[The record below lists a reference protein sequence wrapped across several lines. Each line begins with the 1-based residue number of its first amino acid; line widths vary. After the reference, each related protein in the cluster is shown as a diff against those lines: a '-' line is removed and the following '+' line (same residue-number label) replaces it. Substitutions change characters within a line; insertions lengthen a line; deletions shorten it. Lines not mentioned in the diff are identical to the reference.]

1 MKLNPDCIRDVLIYL
16 EENLYI
22 DENHQFSCITLH
34 KLNEGLSQYNEE
46 DIFYSVYNLY
56 KIKYIEGLIKNHG
69 NTVMGICEIQNIT
82 WDGHQF
88 LNTVR
93 PQTVWDATKKGAKKL
108 GITSIS
114 ALSMIALEIGKK
126 IVTDPKVIN
135 QIMEF
140 LF

>member
-22 DENHQFSCITLH
+22 DENHQFSYITLNQLYQDLP
-34 KLNEGLSQYNEE
+34 KYNNE
-46 DIFYSVYNLY
+46 DIFYSIYNLY
-56 KIKYIEGLIKNHG
+56 TIEYIEGFIKNHG
-69 NTVMGICEIQNIT
+69 NTVMDICEIQNIT